1 MPEFFDIS
9 CEHLQLG
16 KCMCDHVNTYIV
28 NVVVN
33 AGSNVTLI
41 ISKIYVACLCM
52 LAWMNLQ
59 V

>member
-52 LAWMNLQ
+52 LA
-59 V
+59 